1 MVPVRWLCKSPPLG
15 ILSRKLR
22 NFTGSFFA
30 IAKPVAAFL
39 AKAEALPHTV
49 AGIIMQRRKTHPSRD
64 RGFFVNPVRFN
75 VIPFLLRLSR
85 FTRKNNNG
93 FNAKTKP
100 TRKILVVELRAW
112 FTFLARTLL
121 ASRPRRAVVLDPR
134 ERTFSVLETTA
145 P

>member
-1 MVPVRWLCKSPPLG
+1 MCKSPPLG

-49 AGIIMQRRKTHPSRD
+49 AGIIMQRRKTHPSRE

-75 VIPFLLRLSR
+75 VIPCLLRPSR
-85 FTRKNNNG
+85 FTRKNNID
-93 FNAKTKP
+93 FYAKTKP
-100 TRKILVVELRAW
+100 TRKILIVVLGAS
-112 FTFLARTLL
+112 FTFLIRTLL
-121 ASRPRRAVVLDPR
+121 VSRPRKAVVLDPR
-134 ERTFSVLETTA
+134 ERTLSILETTA